1 MIKFDE
7 HPAAACTDHC
17 LVGGRRFAGIIQ
29 ESARRLTTER
39 VPSGTL
45 EGAGRR
51 PCIRSVAPSGTWPFS
66 GRPHP
71 GGRSR
76 PSAQGRP
83 SSEGAFPRSERGE
96 DGVGSPGRADGHDAK
111 DQAFRDLPSLGK
123 ASSIVVK
130 RKRYRCRNCG
140 ATFLL
145 PLKEMDER
153 RQMTARLVDGIK
165 RESIKRTFAS
175 IAAEAGVD
183 EKTVRNLFH
192 EYTDELAKQ
201 YNPLKP
207 KWLGL
212 DEIHLIR
219 KPRAIITNL
228 ETRTVVEM
236 LKDREK
242 ATLEAYFATWGWP
255 DLWSVKVV
263 AMDMWRPYRDLAS
276 KAFPQATLVVDKFHV
291 LRLTNFCMDQIRKEV
306 KGELPQADRR
316 SLRKDRFILL
326 RRTKELSM
334 KEVLFKD
341 MWLASLPDL
350 AEAYR
355 LKEAFY
361 DIYDASSR
369 ALAERL
375 YENWKESIPPGRVK
389 TAFTPLLMACKNWH
403 AEIFNYF
410 DHRQTNATTE
420 ALNSL
425 VRHAHR
431 AGRGTASRPSAPRCC
446 TGKESGCAGS
456 RPGCH
461 PSTRGGCTRP
471 STCSG
476 ESRRAV

>member
-1 MIKFDE
+1 M
-7 HPAAACTDHC
+7 ALDHR
-17 LVGGRRFAGIIQ
+17 V
-29 ESARRLTTER
+29 ER
-39 VPSGTL
+39 T
-45 EGAGRR
+45 
-51 PCIRSVAPSGTWPFS
+51 
-66 GRPHP
+66 
-71 GGRSR
+71 
-76 PSAQGRP
+76 
-83 SSEGAFPRSERGE
+83 
-96 DGVGSPGRADGHDAK
+96 

-153 RQMTARLVDGIK
+153 RQMTARLVDWIK

-306 KGELPQADRR
+306 KGELPHADRR

-431 AGRGTASRPSAPRCC
+431 AGRGYSFEAIRAKMLYREGVRLRRKPPRMPPVD
-446 TGKESGCAGS
+446 A
-456 RPGCH
+456 
-461 PSTRGGCTRP
+461 
-471 STCSG
+471 
-476 ESRRAV
+476 RRMYETIDLLG